1 MKRYWYKFRVKYGK
15 ALDTGKNKKV
25 IDKTPAGEY
34 SDRADVLAGLK
45 PEEQTI
51 VRCLKAGER
60 PVDEVIAE
68 SGMSAG
74 KVLALMTLLEVK
86 GIILRR
92 PGKRAA
98 LKSQQ

>member
-1 MKRYWYKFRVKYGK
+1 M
-15 ALDTGKNKKV
+15 
-25 IDKTPAGEY
+25 
-34 SDRADVLAGLK
+34 
-45 PEEQTI
+45 
-51 VRCLKAGER
+51 
-60 PVDEVIAE
+60 DEVIAE